1 MPAGFVLACAQS
13 ANATES
19 ATLKIVMNK
28 IVGLALSLA
37 LLYSVQSQAYEGFW
51 SAYQL
56 QHNSPILAQLDLTQ
70 QERASGLPLTQ
81 LHQTVVR
88 LGRCTGA
95 FVSASGLLLTS
106 ADCVA
111 DYLPPDATAG
121 LSYIN
126 RATEPSLPKLTA
138 KLLLQSRD
146 VSNQVQRAL
155 GVAVD
160 AQDKAARLAQLKSA
174 MLAGCQ
180 SGADI
185 RCQLVA
191 EHHGLLYRL
200 EQYRLLSDI
209 RLVYLPPPAADDT
222 PGWPRYAANYVL
234 LRVYSD
240 KNGNSPG
247 YDAAHQ
253 PLQSRFAP
261 LSSAPLAEQQLLLT
275 AMFPGQTRRYRPA
288 SELKFQF
295 DSAHPQALAYQQQML
310 QLLRELVPEDSA
322 RSLRYA
328 GVLTQL
334 QKQFDQQQARLQQY
348 QRSALFS
355 NKLTAQQALTQWIN
369 TSPVR
374 QQLYGPVL
382 QQLESLLVQQ
392 QQRALRDLVL
402 NYLQY
407 ARLPALARELY
418 QLAQLPDNE
427 RAQAAKAFLPE
438 LAAFEQQFD
447 ARVDM
452 ELALHFLG
460 QYARLPAELRLAAL
474 DQYFALNDGFNR
486 DIVKHKL
493 SAIYRGTGLTRAD
506 MRQYWLGR
514 PASDFAQSQDP
525 LLSFT
530 VAMAPTLE
538 QLATQRQQ
546 LAIELEQARAA
557 AMEVVLAYND
567 AHNIASYADANG
579 SLRISL
585 GRVSGFAPD
594 DAVWY
599 RPFSS
604 LTAWLGRQ
612 SPLQLPETGPDI
624 AVNFLASNDSCH
636 SNPSGISFNQQGEL
650 VGVMFG
656 AVPANLLSDWQYQA
670 QTGRTVQVDAR
681 FIRWQLKQA
690 GQTAILAELDN
701 LAATAK

>member
-1 MPAGFVLACAQS
+1 
-13 ANATES
+13 
-19 ATLKIVMNK
+19 MNK
-28 IVGLALSLA
+28 IVGLALSFA
-37 LLYSVQSQAYEGFW
+37 LLCSVQSQAYEGFW

-56 QHNSPILAQLDLTQ
+56 QHNSPILAQLDLTE

-88 LGRCTGA
+88 IGRCTGA
-95 FVSASGLLLTS
+95 FVSATGLLLTS

-111 DYLPPDATAG
+111 DYLPPVALPKDNAGRQNATPRAVEQPLPG
-121 LSYIN
+121 LS
-126 RATEPSLPKLTA
+126 A

-160 AQDKAARLAQLKSA
+160 TQDKAARLAQLKST

-185 RCQLVA
+185 HCQLVA
-191 EHHGLLYRL
+191 EHHGVLYRL
-200 EQYRLLSDI
+200 EQYRLLNDI
-209 RLVYLPPPAADDT
+209 RLVYLPPSATGDT
-222 PGWPRYAANYVL
+222 HGWPRYAANYVL
-234 LRVYSD
+234 LRVY
-240 KNGNSPG
+240 GNKQGVSLA

-253 PLQSRFAP
+253 PWQSHFAR
-261 LSSAPLAEQQLLLT
+261 LSNATLTEQQLILT
-275 AMFPGQTRRYRPA
+275 AMFPGQTQRYRPA

-310 QLLRELVPEDSA
+310 QLLRELVPEGAARSA
-322 RSLRYA
+322 RYV
-328 GVLTQL
+328 GVLSQL
-334 QKQFDQQQARLQQY
+334 QQQFDQQHARLQQY

-355 NKLTAQQALTQWIN
+355 NKLAAQQALTQWIN
-369 TSPVR
+369 DSPVR

-382 QQLESLLVQQ
+382 QQLESLLMQ
-392 QQRALRDLVL
+392 QQRMAMRDLVL

-418 QLAQLPDNE
+418 QLAQLPYNE
-427 RAQAAKAFLPE
+427 RVQAGKAFLPG
-438 LAAFEQQFD
+438 LAEFEQQFD

-460 QYARLPAELRLAAL
+460 QYARLPADLRLAAL

-486 DIVKHKL
+486 DIVRHKL

-514 PASDFAQSQDP
+514 PASDFVQSQDP

-530 VAMAPTLE
+530 VALAPTLT

-585 GRVSGFAPD
+585 GRISGFAPD

-599 RPFSS
+599 QPFSS
-604 LTAWLGRQ
+604 LAAWLGRQ
-612 SPLQLPETGPDI
+612 SPLELAETGPDI

-650 VGVMFG
+650 VGVTFG

>member
-1 MPAGFVLACAQS
+1 MKKIAGYALGLMLLGS
-13 ANATES
+13 AH
-19 ATLKIVMNK
+19 
-28 IVGLALSLA
+28 
-37 LLYSVQSQAYEGFW
+37 SQADEGFW
-51 SAYQL
+51 LPQQL
-56 QHNSPILAQLDLTQ
+56 DANSPLLAQLNLTA

-81 LHQTVVR
+81 LNQTVVR
-88 LGRCTGA
+88 LGRCSGA

-121 LSYIN
+121 LSYTN

-209 RLVYLPPPAADDT
+209 RLVYLPPPAANDT

-234 LRVYSD
+234 LRVYADSQGQSLSY
-240 KNGNSPG
+240 N
-247 YDAAHQ
+247 AAHQ
-253 PLQSRFAP
+253 PLHSRFAR
-261 LSSAPLAEQQLLLT
+261 LSSATLSEQQLLLT
-275 AMFPGQTRRYRPA
+275 ALFVGQTRRYRPA

-310 QLLRELVPEDSA
+310 QLLRNLAPAGSDRA
-322 RSLRYA
+322 LRYGA
-328 GVLTQL
+328 LLL
-334 QKQFDQQQARLQQY
+334 QVQQQFDQQQARLQQY
-348 QRSALFS
+348 QRSNLYS
-355 NKLTAQQALTQWIN
+355 DKLAVQQQLAQWISS
-369 TSPVR
+369 SPVR
-374 QQLYGPVL
+374 QQLYGPAL
-382 QQLESLLVQQ
+382 QQLEVLLQQ
-392 QQRALRDLVL
+392 QQQLALRDLVL
-402 NYLQY
+402 DYLQY
-407 ARLPALARELY
+407 ARLPALARELF

-427 RAQAAKAFLPE
+427 RAQAASRFSPRLV
-438 LAAFEQQFD
+438 AFEQQFD

-460 QYARLPAELRLAAL
+460 QYANLPPELRLAAL

-486 DIVKHKL
+486 EIVKHKL
-493 SAIYRGTGLTRAD
+493 AAIYRGTALTRAD
-506 MRQYWLGR
+506 IRQYWLGR

-530 VAMAPTLE
+530 VAMAPALE

-585 GRVSGFAPD
+585 GRISGFAPD

-599 RPFSS
+599 QPFSS
-604 LTAWLGRQ
+604 MTAWLGRQ
-612 SPLQLPETGPDI
+612 SPLQLPETEPDI

>member
-1 MPAGFVLACAQS
+1 
-13 ANATES
+13 
-19 ATLKIVMNK
+19 MNK
-28 IVGLALSLA
+28 IVGLALSFG
-37 LLYSVQSQAYEGFW
+37 LLGSVQSQAYEGFW

-56 QHNSPILAQLDLTQ
+56 QHNSPILAQLDLTE
-70 QERASGLPLTQ
+70 QERARGLPLTQ

-88 LGRCTGA
+88 IGRCTGA
-95 FVSASGLLLTS
+95 FVSATGLLLTS

-111 DYLPPDATAG
+111 DYLPPAALTTYTAG
-121 LSYIN
+121 RQNATHRAAEQPLPGLS
-126 RATEPSLPKLTA
+126 A

-174 MLAGCQ
+174 MLTGCQ

-185 RCQLVA
+185 HCQLVA

-200 EQYRLLSDI
+200 EQYRLLNDI
-209 RLVYLPPPAADDT
+209 RLVYLPPPATDDAR
-222 PGWPRYAANYVL
+222 GWPRYAANYVL
-234 LRVYSD
+234 LRVY
-240 KNGNSPG
+240 GNKQGVSLA
-247 YDAAHQ
+247 YDATHQ
-253 PLQSRFAP
+253 PWQSHFAR
-261 LSSAPLAEQQLLLT
+261 LSNAALTEQQLILT
-275 AMFPGQTRRYRPA
+275 AMFPGQTRRYRPV

-328 GVLTQL
+328 GLLTQL
-334 QKQFDQQQARLQQY
+334 QQQFDQQHARLQQY

-355 NKLTAQQALTQWIN
+355 HKLAAQQALSQWIN

-374 QQLYGPVL
+374 QQLYEPIL
-382 QQLESLLVQQ
+382 QQLESLLMQQ
-392 QQRALRDLVL
+392 QQLALRDLVL

-418 QLAQLPDNE
+418 QLAQLPYNE
-427 RAQAAKAFLPE
+427 RVQAAKAFLPE
-438 LAAFEQQFD
+438 LEAFEQQFD

-486 DIVKHKL
+486 DIVRHKL

-514 PASDFAQSQDP
+514 PASDFVQSQDP

-530 VAMAPTLE
+530 VAIAPTLT
-538 QLATQRQQ
+538 QLARQRQQ

-557 AMEVVLAYND
+557 AMEVVVAYND
-567 AHNIASYADANG
+567 AHNIASYTDANG
-579 SLRISL
+579 SFRISL

-599 RPFSS
+599 QPFSR
-604 LTAWLGRQ
+604 LAAWLGRQ
-612 SPLQLPETGPDI
+612 SPLQLAETVPDI

-701 LAATAK
+701 LAATTK